1 MSRTGYNPTM
11 ATVTKTEKQHITRV
25 PGICGGKPCVAGTRV
40 RVWDVY
46 VLHELRGA
54 TPAEIV
60 AEFPSLTLADVHAAL
75 AYFWDNEA
83 EIREQARADDLA
95 LESARRS
102 AGPSPLDEFRSGV
115 GPNEDQVPS
124 R

>member
-1 MSRTGYNPTM
+1 M
-11 ATVTKTEKQHITRV
+11 
-25 PGICGGKPCVAGTRV
+25 
-40 RVWDVY
+40 
-46 VLHELRGA
+46 
-54 TPAEIV
+54 PAEIV

-102 AGPSPLDEFRSGV
+102 ALPSALDEFRGGV
-115 GPNEDQVPS
+115 GPNEDQVPP